1 MLIAYLPILT
11 QDPEKHSFSRIS
23 YFCHTLYITD
33 QNDKK
38 LMWFNNLHLSFKNF
52 SGSITDSCLAPLLDI
67 APQDMAAAIS
77 REEAVAVM
85 AVEAADRDAPLSEQ
99 LLIELFSETK
109 G

>member
-1 MLIAYLPILT
+1 MLSPNRRG
-11 QDPEKHSFSRIS
+11 P
-23 YFCHTLYITD
+23 
-33 QNDKK
+33 K
-38 LMWFNNLHLSFKNF
+38 LCDLIIYLSFKNF
-52 SGSITDSCLAPLLDI
+52 SGSMRDSCFAPLLDI

-99 LLIELFSETK
+99 LLIELFSETN